1 MTESFRERPTPE
13 RCEEM
18 AALLESTG
26 DYRILRRLAPMQVT
40 AAPAGF
46 AGRLGVVIDFET
58 TGLDASVDEILEI
71 SAVKFRY
78 ASDDEIAGVAGV
90 FHSYNKPS
98 APIPEK
104 ITALTGI
111 RDDDVAGHSIDADA
125 LRRFF
130 ADVSITIA
138 HNAAFDR
145 AFAEKSW
152 PFFENLPWSCS
163 ATEIDWRKLGFG
175 GARLGGVLLELGV
188 FHGAHRAQA
197 DCEALVE
204 ILSQRAPGSTR
215 SFLSVL
221 LSKAR
226 KPTLR
231 IWAEDSPFALKDSL
245 KQRGYRWSD
254 GSDGNPRSWYI
265 DVEEHAREAE
275 LKFLREE
282 IFARDV
288 DLRCRP
294 FTAWDRFSAR
304 PAGGIRVERFLT
316 PCQS

>member
-1 MTESFRERPTPE
+1 MTDSFRERPTPE

-46 AGRLGVVIDFET
+46 AGRLGAVIDFET
-58 TGLDASVDEILEI
+58 TGLDARVDEILEI

-78 ASDDEIAGVAGV
+78 GSDDEIAGVAGV
-90 FHSYNKPS
+90 FHSYNQPS

-104 ITALTGI
+104 IMALTGI
-111 RDDDVAGHSIDADA
+111 RDEDVAGQSIDADA

-138 HNAAFDR
+138 HNAGFDR

-152 PFFENLPWSCS
+152 PFFENLRWSCS
-163 ATEIDWRKLGFG
+163 ATEIDWRGLGFG
-175 GARLGGVLLELGV
+175 GARLGSVLMELGV

-204 ILSQRAPGSTR
+204 ILSRRTPGGAMSL
-215 SFLSVL
+215 LSVL

-226 KPTLR
+226 RSTLR
-231 IWAEDSPFALKDSL
+231 IWAQDSPFALKESL

-254 GSDGNPRSWYI
+254 GSDGNPRSWYV
-265 DVEEHAREAE
+265 DVEENAREAE

-288 DLRCRP
+288 DLPCRP
-294 FTAWDRFSAR
+294 FTAVDRFSAR
-304 PAGGIRVERFLT
+304 RGGTARN
-316 PCQS
+316 P